1 MYPQAWF
8 IRLRDFFAQLKMNGT
23 SMKIKAVFF
32 DFGGVIQR
40 TEYQAPRQQLA
51 QRLGMEYEDID
62 NIVFNSP
69 TARQATVGEI
79 SVEKHWD
86 AVAKRLKVDKKE
98 IAKVESEFFAGDLVD
113 LSILDYLRSLRPRF
127 VTGLISNAW
136 SDMREYLVRKK
147 IDNAFDHLTISAE
160 VGVAKP
166 DARIYQLALEQAQV
180 KVGEAVFVDD
190 VLANID
196 ACEDVGMKG
205 IHFKDP
211 IASMEQLKKLLRE

>member
-1 MYPQAWF
+1 MC
-8 IRLRDFFAQLKMNGT
+8 IRLRDFFIRTSMNGLN
-23 SMKIKAVFF
+23 MKIKAVFF

-51 QRLGMEYEDID
+51 QRFGMEYEDID

-69 TARQATVGEI
+69 TAKQATVGEI
-79 SVEKHWD
+79 PVNKHWE

-98 IAKVESEFFAGDLVD
+98 IEKVEAEFFAGDLLD
-113 LSILDYLRSLRPRF
+113 LSILEYLHSLRPRF

-166 DARIYQLALEQAQV
+166 EAKIYQLALEQAQV
-180 KVGEAVFVDD
+180 KAGEAVFVDD
-190 VLANID
+190 VLANIE
-196 ACEDVGMKG
+196 ACEEVGMKG

-211 IASMEQLKKLLRE
+211 HASMEQLKKLLKE